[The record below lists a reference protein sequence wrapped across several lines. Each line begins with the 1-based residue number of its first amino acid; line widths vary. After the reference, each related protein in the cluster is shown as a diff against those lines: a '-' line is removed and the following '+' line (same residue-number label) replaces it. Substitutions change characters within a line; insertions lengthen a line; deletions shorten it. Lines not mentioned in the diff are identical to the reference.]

1 MEKPESM
8 KKVILLFVACIT
20 LSSCA
25 ELQSIASQLPQSGAL
40 SQADIGNG
48 LRQALDKGVTQEV
61 TKLSATDGFFKNEA
75 VKIFLPQE
83 LQDVDS
89 GLRKIGLGSVA
100 DEGLKLLN
108 RAAEEATKEALPIF
122 VDAVKDITFADA
134 KNILLGDQRAATSYL
149 ESKTQQSLYDK
160 FSPVIDKNLGEVGAT
175 KLWTDAITRYNS
187 IPLLN
192 DVNPDL
198 RDYVTQKALQG
209 VFTMI
214 AQEEIQIR
222 ESVNARTTD
231 LLRRVFA
238 LQD

>member
-1 MEKPESM
+1 M
-8 KKVILLFVACIT
+8 KKIIALIVA
-20 LSSCA
+20 LVVLNSCA
-25 ELQSIASQLPQSGAL
+25 ELQSIANQLPQNGVL

-48 LRQALDKGVTQEV
+48 LRQALDKGVSQEV
-61 TKLSATDGFFKNEA
+61 SKLSATDGFFRNEA
-75 VKIFLPQE
+75 VKILLPQE
-83 LQDVDS
+83 LREVDN

-122 VDAVKDITFADA
+122 VDAVKDITFNDA
-134 KNILLGDQRAATSYL
+134 KNILLGDQRAATAYL
-149 ESKTQQSLYDK
+149 QSKTQQELYDK

-175 KLWTDAITRYNS
+175 RLWEDAITRYNQ

-198 RDYVTQKALQG
+198 RDYVTQKALEG

-214 AQEEIQIR
+214 AKEEIQIR
-222 ESVNARTTD
+222 TQVNERTTD

>member
-1 MEKPESM
+1 M
-8 KKVILLFVACIT
+8 KKVILLVIAIVT
-20 LSSCA
+20 LQSCA
-25 ELQSIASQLPQSGAL
+25 ELQAIASQLPQSGPL

-48 LRQALDKGVTQEV
+48 LRQALDKGINQQVT
-61 TKLSATDGFFKNEA
+61 TLMAKDGFYRNEA
-75 VKIFLPQE
+75 VKILLPQE

-122 VDAVKDITFADA
+122 IDAVKNITFTDA

-149 ESKTQQSLYDK
+149 QSKTKKELYDK
-160 FSPVIDKNLGEVGAT
+160 FSPVIDKNLGQVGAT
-175 KLWTDAITRYNS
+175 KLWSDAITKYNT

-198 RDYVTQKALQG
+198 RDYVTQKALEG
-209 VFTMI
+209 IFVMI
-214 AQEEIQIR
+214 AKEETQIR
-222 ESVNARTTD
+222 TQVNQRTTD
-231 LLRRVFA
+231 LLKRVFA

>member
-1 MEKPESM
+1 M
-8 KKVILLFVACIT
+8 KKSILVLIALIT

-25 ELQSIASQLPQSGAL
+25 ELQQIASQLPQGGPL

-48 LRQALDKGVTQEV
+48 LRQALEKGVNQQV
-61 TKLSATDGFFKNEA
+61 TKLMATDGFYKNEL
-75 VKIFLPQE
+75 VKIFLPEE
-83 LQDVDS
+83 LREVDK
-89 GLRKIGLGSVA
+89 GLRSIGLGGVA

-108 RAAEEATKEALPIF
+108 RAAEEATEEALPIF
-122 VDAVKDITFADA
+122 VNAVKDITFNDA
-134 KNILLGDQRAATSYL
+134 KNILLGDQRAATAYL
-149 ESKTQQSLYDK
+149 QDKTRQELYTK
-160 FSPVIDKNLGEVGAT
+160 FQPVINSNLSEVGAT
-175 KLWTDAITRYNS
+175 KLWGDAISRYNQ

-198 RDYVTQKALQG
+198 TDYVTQKALEG

-214 AQEEIQIR
+214 AQEEMQIR
-222 ESVNARTTD
+222 SSVNERTTD